1 MRVLYADFSPGYAWD
16 GRDPDALEA
25 ATATQATSRT
35 VNTFDADVVAA
46 LDALPRR
53 LAFLVAG
60 TTPAHAPA
68 YVDVTGTVDGATV
81 TERVTLPTTSAGA
94 RTRGAVSSRK
104 VFAGTDLSIVFPAG
118 SGTGGTV
125 AIGLGLAEKVA
136 DLRAVIPIET
146 WLEAFR
152 LRSQSYVQL
161 DAIAIDEVV
170 IGASGKIDGAL
181 GTPNGNYDVPFSLK
195 YLGDVA
201 RITRDF
207 ALSEA
212 GKLRP
217 GTIQVDYVALRKDAQ
232 ADLDKLRKA
241 LASVGETPP
250 DPAKNVGGAIG
261 AIGAEAQ
268 CVPPPSF
275 TASLGDFA

>member
-16 GRDPDALEA
+16 GRDPEALEA
-25 ATATQATSRT
+25 ATATQASTRT
-35 VNTFDADVVAA
+35 VNTFDAAVVTAM
-46 LDALPRR
+46 DALPRR
-53 LAFLVAG
+53 VALLVGG

-68 YVDVTGTVDGATV
+68 YADVTGTVDGVTV
-81 TERVTLPTTSAGA
+81 TERVYLPTTSAGA

-104 VFAGTDLSIVFPAG
+104 AFAGTDLSITYPAG
-118 SGTGGTV
+118 SGTGGMV
-125 AIGLGLAEKVA
+125 AIGFGLAEKVA

-152 LRSQSYVQL
+152 LRSQSYIQL
-161 DAIAIDEVV
+161 DTIAIDEFV

-181 GTPNGNYDVPFSLK
+181 GAPNGNYVVPFPLK
-195 YLGDVA
+195 HLGDVA

-217 GTIQVDYVALRKDAQ
+217 STIQVDYVALRKDAL
-232 ADLDKLRKA
+232 ADLEKLREA
-241 LASVGETPP
+241 LAGIGEAPP
-250 DPAKNVGGAIG
+250 DPAKNVGGKVG
-261 AIGAEAQ
+261 AIGDNAAED
-268 CVPPPSF
+268 PPQGF
-275 TASLGDFA
+275 FDNMGDYA